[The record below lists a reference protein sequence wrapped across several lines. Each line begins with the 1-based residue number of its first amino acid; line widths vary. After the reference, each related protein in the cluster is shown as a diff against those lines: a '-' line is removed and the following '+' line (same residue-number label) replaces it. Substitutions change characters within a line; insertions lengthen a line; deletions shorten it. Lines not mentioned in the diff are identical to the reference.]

1 MASGHQPGDREGVRT
16 MEARKQQE
24 LEKIQQNPED
34 TALVIEIM
42 AGSLAWAVK
51 KGLEHGED
59 FSEIVRKFVA
69 RNI

>member
-1 MASGHQPGDREGVRT
+1 

-34 TALVIEIM
+34 TALVIETM
-42 AGSLAWAVK
+42 ARSLAWAVK

-59 FSEIVRKFVA
+59 FSEIVTKFVA